1 MRNFDQFGNV
11 VSDLNVT
18 IRRQDTGEI
27 LFEDHNVIVNT
38 SKWLFARLMANV
50 FPNDP
55 NPPYQ
60 QGHEP
65 LYGVWGLALGAGSA
79 QWAPQT
85 QPDPTPVQTALIAEF
100 LRKPLSKVNF
110 VDSNQNPLSTL
121 STMVDFQTTINA
133 TTDNITQGI
142 REMGLIGGGTFGT
155 NPPST
160 ATQMLTAP
168 YFNPTA
174 VPPGPA
180 NSVVLINYLT
190 LPPLQLP
197 PGVNVIISWVLAF

>member
-1 MRNFDQFGNV
+1 
-11 VSDLNVT
+11 
-18 IRRQDTGEI
+18 
-27 LFEDHNVIVNT
+27 
-38 SKWLFARLMANV
+38 MANV

-65 LYGVWGLALGAGSA
+65 LYGVWGLALGAGSS
-79 QWAPQT
+79 QWAPET
-85 QPDPTPVQTALIAEF
+85 QPDPAPTQTALIAEF

-110 VDSNQNPLSTL
+110 VDLNQNPLSVL

-168 YFNPTA
+168 YFNPIA

-190 LPPLQLP
+190 LPPLVLP